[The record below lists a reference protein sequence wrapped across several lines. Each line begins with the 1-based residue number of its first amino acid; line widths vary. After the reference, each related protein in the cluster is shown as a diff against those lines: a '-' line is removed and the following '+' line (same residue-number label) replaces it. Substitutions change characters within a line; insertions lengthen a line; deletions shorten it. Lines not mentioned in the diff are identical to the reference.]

1 MSDSV
6 KKYKED
12 FPTNYISVDERREND
27 TLDLITKAVKAG
39 KIAQVTERVEK
50 IQKEL
55 KGASLYTALQLA
67 CDEESIL

>member
-12 FPTNYISVDERREND
+12 FLTNYISADEKRENN

-39 KIAQVTERVEK
+39 KIAQITERVEK

-55 KGASLYTALQLA
+55 NGASLYTALQLA
-67 CDEESIL
+67 CDEENIL

>member
-39 KIAQVTERVEK
+39 KIAQITERVEK

-67 CDEESIL
+67 CDEESIS

>member
-27 TLDLITKAVKAG
+27 TLELITKAVKAG

-67 CDEESIL
+67 CDEESIS

>member
-6 KKYKED
+6 KKFKED

-27 TLDLITKAVKAG
+27 TLELITKAVKAG

-67 CDEESIL
+67 CDE

>member
-12 FPTNYISVDERREND
+12 FPTNYISVEEKRENN

-67 CDEESIL
+67 CDEESIS

>member
-27 TLDLITKAVKAG
+27 TLELITKAVKAG
-39 KIAQVTERVEK
+39 KIAQITERVEK

-67 CDEESIL
+67 CDEFEV

>member
-1 MSDSV
+1 MSDSI

-12 FPTNYISVDERREND
+12 FPTNYISVEEKREND